1 MEGDVKIQF
10 PTRFMNPYEHHNVET
25 KNAISVD
32 AGEAIVIYKSSVN
45 ASSSVGD
52 ETTDFDK
59 CVRKVIR

>member
-1 MEGDVKIQF
+1 MARDVKIQF
-10 PTRFMNPYEHHNVET
+10 PPRFMNPHEHHKVET

-52 ETTDFDK
+52 ETTAFDK

>member
-1 MEGDVKIQF
+1 
-10 PTRFMNPYEHHNVET
+10 MNPYEHHNVET

-52 ETTDFDK
+52 ETTAFDK

>member
-1 MEGDVKIQF
+1 
-10 PTRFMNPYEHHNVET
+10 MNPHEHHKVET

-52 ETTDFDK
+52 ETTAFDK